1 MPDNLQL
8 KPGKRLNYHNFSYQ
22 AQELQIQEQGN
33 GCESKKHVGNPA
45 NPPSTQSKEL
55 APASYH
61 DNG

>member
-8 KPGKRLNYHNFSYQ
+8 KPVKRLNYHNFSYQ
-22 AQELQIQEQGN
+22 AQELQIQEQEN
-33 GCESKKHVGNPA
+33 GCESKETRQK
-45 NPPSTQSKEL
+45 SSEFTQSTKL